1 MKILV
6 IGGTGSVGS
15 HVVREL
21 LARKADPVVLT
32 RSAEKVKSLP
42 AGVEGVVGDLLDP
55 GTVRSVFKSV
65 DGVFMITAVST
76 TETHEGL
83 MAVNGA
89 RMSDV
94 KRFVYMSVH
103 NVEQAPHLP
112 HFGSKLPIE
121 AALKKSGIPYTV
133 LRPNNF
139 FQNDYWFQDALLQYG
154 VYPQPM
160 GDLGLS
166 RVDVRDIAE
175 AAAIA
180 LTASGHEG
188 RTYNVVG
195 PEVQTGKSTAEI
207 WSRVLGKT
215 IIYGGNDLDAW
226 EEQSLSRLPAW
237 MVFDFRLMYEFF
249 QKNGLK
255 ATPADVDSMTGLL
268 GRAPRGFE
276 DFALETVRMWN
287 ALSLDKEK

>member
-1 MKILV
+1 
-6 IGGTGSVGS
+6 
-15 HVVREL
+15 
-21 LARKADPVVLT
+21 
-32 RSAEKVKSLP
+32 
-42 AGVEGVVGDLLDP
+42 
-55 GTVRSVFKSV
+55 
-65 DGVFMITAVST
+65 
-76 TETHEGL
+76 
-83 MAVNGA
+83 
-89 RMSDV
+89 
-94 KRFVYMSVH
+94 
-103 NVEQAPHLP
+103 
-112 HFGSKLPIE
+112 
-121 AALKKSGIPYTV
+121 
-133 LRPNNF
+133 
-139 FQNDYWFQDALLQYG
+139 
-154 VYPQPM
+154 M
-160 GDLGLS
+160 GNMGLS

-226 EEQSLSRLPAW
+226 EEKSLSRLPAW

-249 QKNGLK
+249 QNNGLK
-255 ATPADVDSMTGLL
+255 ATPADIDSMTGLL

-276 DFALETVRMWN
+276 DFALETARMWN

>member
-1 MKILV
+1 MRILV

-15 HVVREL
+15 HVVSEL
-21 LARKADPVVLT
+21 LARKTDPVVLT
-32 RSAEKVKSLP
+32 RSAEKVKGLP
-42 AGVEGVVGDLLDP
+42 MGVEGVVGDLLDP
-55 GTVRSVFKSV
+55 VTVRSIFKSV

-89 RMSDV
+89 RMSGV

-121 AALKKSGIPYTV
+121 AALKESRIPYTI

-160 GDLGLS
+160 GDVGLS

-175 AAAIA
+175 VAAIA

-188 RTYNVVG
+188 QTYNVVG

-215 IIYGGNDLDAW
+215 VIYGGNDLDAW
-226 EEQSLSRLPAW
+226 EEQSLLHLPAW

-255 ATPADVDSMTGLL
+255 ATPADVDSMARLL

-276 DFALETVRMWN
+276 DFAMETSRTWN